1 MTEVNYSMQPIIEFH
16 NVSKKFGNKLPINN
30 VSFTVKKNNITTL
43 IGPNG
48 AGKTT
53 IVRLMLGLEKPTS
66 GEIIINPKLKIGY
79 VPQKFNLSSD
89 LPITVKKFLDL
100 LAPNNLT
107 NDIKEI
113 HSFIDLERLKDQE
126 ISTLSGGQFQKIVL
140 ASSLLSKPDL
150 IILDE
155 PLQSLDVTSQQEFYQ
170 LISLIR
176 KKLDITVFM
185 ISHDLFTVIKNSDQV
200 ICLNGH
206 ICCTGTPNAIT
217 PNSDFSNALSSLGFY
232 THHHD
237 HKH

>member
-1 MTEVNYSMQPIIEFH
+1 MRKSIIEFH
-16 NVSKKFGNKLPINN
+16 NVSKKFSNKLPINN

-66 GEIIINPKLKIGY
+66 GEIIIDPRLKIGY

-100 LAPNNLT
+100 LAPNNLA

-113 HSFIDLERLKDQE
+113 HTFIDLERLKDQE

-206 ICCTGTPNAIT
+206 ICCMGTPSAIT
-217 PNSDFSNALSSLGFY
+217 PNSDFSNVLSSLGFY

>member
-1 MTEVNYSMQPIIEFH
+1 MQPIIEFH

-30 VSFTVKKNNITTL
+30 ISFTVKKNNITTL

-66 GEIIINPKLKIGY
+66 GEIIIDPRLKIGY

-100 LAPNNLT
+100 LAPNNLA

>member
-1 MTEVNYSMQPIIEFH
+1 MQPIIEFR
-16 NVSKKFGNKLPINN
+16 NVSKKFGNKLPISN
-30 VSFTVKKNNITTL
+30 VSFTVKRNNITTL

-66 GEIIINPKLKIGY
+66 GEIVIDSKLKIGY
-79 VPQKFNLSSD
+79 VPQKFGLSSD

-100 LAPNNLT
+100 LAPNKSA

-170 LISLIR
+170 LINLIR
-176 KKLDITVFM
+176 KKLDITIFM

-206 ICCTGTPNAIT
+206 ICCSGTPSAIT

>member
-1 MTEVNYSMQPIIEFH
+1 MEKPIIEFR
-16 NVSKKFGNKLPINN
+16 NVSKKFGSKLPINN
-30 VSFTVKKNNITTL
+30 VSFSVKKNNVTTL

-53 IVRLMLGLEKPTS
+53 VVRLMLGLEKPSS
-66 GEIIINPKLKIGY
+66 GEIIIDPKLKISY
-79 VPQKFNLSSD
+79 VPQKFDLSLD

-100 LAPNNLT
+100 LIPNNF
-107 NDIKEI
+107 NYDVKEI
-113 HSFIDLERLKDQE
+113 HSFIDLENLKDQE
-126 ISTLSGGQFQKIVL
+126 VSKLSGGQFQKIIL

-155 PLQSLDVTSQQEFYQ
+155 PLQSLDVTSQQEFYH
-170 LISLIR
+170 LINLIR

-206 ICCTGTPNAIT
+206 ICCTGMPNAIT

-232 THHHD
+232 IHHHD

>member
-1 MTEVNYSMQPIIEFH
+1 MQPIIEFRD
-16 NVSKKFGNKLPINN
+16 VSKKFGNKLPINN

-66 GEIIINPKLKIGY
+66 GEIVIDPKLKIGY

-89 LPITVKKFLDL
+89 LPIIVKKFLRL
-100 LAPNNLT
+100 LAPNNNPA

-113 HSFIDLERLKDQE
+113 HSFIDLERLKNQE
-126 ISTLSGGQFQKIVL
+126 ISTLSGGQFQKLVL

>member
-1 MTEVNYSMQPIIEFH
+1 MQPIIEFH

-66 GEIIINPKLKIGY
+66 GEIIIDPKLKIGY

>member
-1 MTEVNYSMQPIIEFH
+1 MQPIIEFN

-66 GEIIINPKLKIGY
+66 GEIIIDPKLKIGY

-100 LAPNNLT
+100 LAPNNPAS
-107 NDIKEI
+107 DIREI

-126 ISTLSGGQFQKIVL
+126 ISTLSGGQFQKVVL
-140 ASSLLSKPDL
+140 ASSLLSNPDL

>member
-1 MTEVNYSMQPIIEFH
+1 MKKPIIEFH

-53 IVRLMLGLEKPTS
+53 IVRLMLGLEKPTN
-66 GEIIINPKLKIGY
+66 GEIIIDPRLKIGY

-113 HSFIDLERLKDQE
+113 HSFIDLERLKDQK

>member
-1 MTEVNYSMQPIIEFH
+1 MQPIIEFH

-30 VSFTVKKNNITTL
+30 ISFTVKKNNITTL

-66 GEIIINPKLKIGY
+66 GEIIIDPRLKIGY

-100 LAPNNLT
+100 LALNNLA

>member
-1 MTEVNYSMQPIIEFH
+1 MQPIIEFH

-66 GEIIINPKLKIGY
+66 GEVIINPKLKIGY

-100 LAPNNLT
+100 LAQNNLA

-170 LISLIR
+170 LISFIR

>member
-1 MTEVNYSMQPIIEFH
+1 MQESIIEFH
-16 NVSKKFGNKLPINN
+16 NVSKKFGKKLPINN
-30 VSFTVKKNNITTL
+30 VSFTVKRNNITTL

-66 GEIIINPKLKIGY
+66 GKIVTDPKLKIGY
-79 VPQKFNLSSD
+79 VPQKFTLSSD
-89 LPITVKKFLDL
+89 LPITVGKFLDL
-100 LAPNNLT
+100 LAPNNLE

-113 HSFIDLERLKDQE
+113 HSFIDLEHLKNQE

-140 ASSLLSKPDL
+140 ASSLLNKPDL

-170 LISLIR
+170 LINLLR
-176 KKLDITVFM
+176 KKLNITIFM

-206 ICCTGTPNAIT
+206 ICCSGTPNAIT

>member
-1 MTEVNYSMQPIIEFH
+1 MTGVNWSMQPIIEFH

-66 GEIIINPKLKIGY
+66 GEVIINPKLKIGY

-100 LAPNNLT
+100 LAPNNIT

-170 LISLIR
+170 LISLTR

>member
-1 MTEVNYSMQPIIEFH
+1 MEKPIIEFR
-16 NVSKKFGNKLPINN
+16 NVSKKFGSKLPINN
-30 VSFTVKKNNITTL
+30 VSFSVKKNNVTTL

-53 IVRLMLGLEKPTS
+53 VVRLMLGLEKPTS
-66 GEIIINPKLKIGY
+66 GEVITDPKLKISY
-79 VPQKFNLSSD
+79 VPQKFDLSLD
-89 LPITVKKFLDL
+89 LPITVEKFLNL
-100 LAPNNLT
+100 LVPNN
-107 NDIKEI
+107 NYNIKEI
-113 HSFIDLERLKDQE
+113 NSFINLESLKDQE
-126 ISTLSGGQFQKIVL
+126 ISKLSGGQFQKIIL
-140 ASSLLSKPDL
+140 ASALLSKPDL

-155 PLQSLDVTSQQEFYQ
+155 PLQSLDVTSQQEFYH
-170 LISLIR
+170 LINLIR

>member
-1 MTEVNYSMQPIIEFH
+1 LQPIIEFR
-16 NVSKKFGNKLPINN
+16 NVSKKFGNKLPISN
-30 VSFTVKKNNITTL
+30 VSFTVKRNNITTL

-66 GEIIINPKLKIGY
+66 GEIVIDSKLKIGY
-79 VPQKFNLSSD
+79 VPQKFGLSSD

-100 LAPNNLT
+100 LAPNKSA

-170 LISLIR
+170 LINLIR
-176 KKLDITVFM
+176 KKLDITIFM

-206 ICCTGTPNAIT
+206 ICCSGTPSAIT

>member
-1 MTEVNYSMQPIIEFH
+1 MTGVNWSMQPIIEFN

-66 GEIIINPKLKIGY
+66 GEIIIDPKLKIGY

-100 LAPNNLT
+100 LAPNNPAS
-107 NDIKEI
+107 DIREI

-126 ISTLSGGQFQKIVL
+126 ISTLSGGQFQKVVL
-140 ASSLLSKPDL
+140 ASSLLSNPDL

>member
-1 MTEVNYSMQPIIEFH
+1 MQPIIEFH

-66 GEIIINPKLKIGY
+66 GEVIINPKLKIGY

-100 LAPNNLT
+100 LAPNNIT

-170 LISLIR
+170 LISLTR

>member
-1 MTEVNYSMQPIIEFH
+1 MQPIIEFY

-53 IVRLMLGLEKPTS
+53 IVRLMLGLERPTS
-66 GEIIINPKLKIGY
+66 GEIIIDPRLKIGY

-107 NDIKEI
+107 NDIKEV

>member
-1 MTEVNYSMQPIIEFH
+1 MQPIIEFRD
-16 NVSKKFGNKLPINN
+16 VSKKFGNKLPINN

-66 GEIIINPKLKIGY
+66 GEIVIDPKLKISY

-89 LPITVKKFLDL
+89 LPIIVKKFLRL
-100 LAPNNLT
+100 LAPNNNPA

-113 HSFIDLERLKDQE
+113 HSFIDLERLKNQE
-126 ISTLSGGQFQKIVL
+126 ISTLSGGQFQKLVL

-206 ICCTGTPNAIT
+206 ICCTGIPNAIT

>member
-1 MTEVNYSMQPIIEFH
+1 MRKPIIEFY

-66 GEIIINPKLKIGY
+66 GGIIIDPRLKIGY
-79 VPQKFNLSSD
+79 VPQKFNLNSD

-100 LAPNNLT
+100 LAPNNLA

-113 HSFIDLERLKDQE
+113 HTFIDLERLKDQE

-155 PLQSLDVTSQQEFYQ
+155 PLQSLDVTSQQEIYQ

>member
-1 MTEVNYSMQPIIEFH
+1 MENPIIEFR
-16 NVSKKFGNKLPINN
+16 NVSKKFGSKLPISN
-30 VSFTVKKNNITTL
+30 VSFSVRKNNVTTL

-53 IVRLMLGLEKPTS
+53 IVRLMLGLEKPSS
-66 GEIIINPKLKIGY
+66 GEIIIDPKLKISY
-79 VPQKFNLSSD
+79 VPQKFDLSLD

-100 LAPNNLT
+100 LIPNNLSY
-107 NDIKEI
+107 DIKEI
-113 HSFIDLERLKDQE
+113 NSFIDLENLKYQE
-126 ISTLSGGQFQKIVL
+126 VSKLSGGQFQKIIL
-140 ASSLLSKPDL
+140 ACSLLSKPDL

-155 PLQSLDVTSQQEFYQ
+155 PLQSLDVTSQQEFYN
-170 LISLIR
+170 LINLVR
-176 KKLDITVFM
+176 KKLKVTVFM

-206 ICCTGTPNAIT
+206 ICCTGTPHAIT

>member
-1 MTEVNYSMQPIIEFH
+1 MQPIIEFN

-66 GEIIINPKLKIGY
+66 GEIIIDPKLKIGY

-100 LAPNNLT
+100 LAPNNPAS
-107 NDIKEI
+107 DIKEI

-126 ISTLSGGQFQKIVL
+126 ISTLSGGQFQKVVL
-140 ASSLLSKPDL
+140 ASSLLSNPNL

-185 ISHDLFTVIKNSDQV
+185 ISHNLFTVIKNSDQV

>member
-1 MTEVNYSMQPIIEFH
+1 MKKPIIEFH
-16 NVSKKFGNKLPINN
+16 NVSKKFGNKLPISN
-30 VSFTVKKNNITTL
+30 VSFTVKRNNITTL

-66 GEIIINPKLKIGY
+66 GEIVIDSKLKIGY
-79 VPQKFNLSSD
+79 VPQKFGLSSD

-100 LAPNNLT
+100 LAPNNLA

-113 HSFIDLERLKDQE
+113 HSFIDLELLKDQE
-126 ISTLSGGQFQKIVL
+126 LSTLSGGQFQKIVL

-170 LISLIR
+170 LINLIR

-217 PNSDFSNALSSLGFY
+217 PNSNFSNALSSLGFY

>member
-1 MTEVNYSMQPIIEFH
+1 MEKHLIEFR
-16 NVSKKFGNKLPINN
+16 NVSKKFGNELPINN
-30 VSFTVKKNNITTL
+30 VSFTVKKNNITTI

-53 IVRLMLGLEKPTS
+53 IVRLILCLEKPTS
-66 GEIIINPKLKIGY
+66 GKIIVEPKLKIGY
-79 VPQKFNLSSD
+79 VPQKFALSLD

-100 LAPNNLT
+100 LAPNSFN
-107 NDIKEI
+107 NNIKEI
-113 HSFIDLERLKDQE
+113 DSFVDLEYLKNQE
-126 ISTLSGGQFQKIVL
+126 ISKLSGGQFQKIIL
-140 ASSLLSKPDL
+140 AYSMLSKPDL

-170 LISLIR
+170 LINLIR
-176 KKLDITVFM
+176 KRLGITIFM

-206 ICCTGTPNAIT
+206 ICCSGIPNEIM
-217 PNSDFSNALSSLGFY
+217 PNSDFSNALFSLGFY
-232 THHHD
+232 THNHD

>member
-1 MTEVNYSMQPIIEFH
+1 MRKPIIEFH

-66 GEIIINPKLKIGY
+66 GEIIIDPRLKIGY
-79 VPQKFNLSSD
+79 VPQKFNLNSD

-100 LAPNNLT
+100 LAPNNLA

-113 HSFIDLERLKDQE
+113 HTFIDLERLKDQE

-155 PLQSLDVTSQQEFYQ
+155 PLQSLDVTSQQEIYQ

>member
-1 MTEVNYSMQPIIEFH
+1 MQPIIKFY

-53 IVRLMLGLEKPTS
+53 IVRLILGLEKPTS
-66 GEIIINPKLKIGY
+66 GEIIIDPKLKIGY

-89 LPITVKKFLDL
+89 LPITVKKLLDL
-100 LAPNNLT
+100 LAPNNPA
-107 NDIKEI
+107 NDMKEI

-126 ISTLSGGQFQKIVL
+126 ISMLSGGQFQKVVL
-140 ASSLLSKPDL
+140 ASSLLSKLDL

-170 LISLIR
+170 IISLIR
-176 KKLDITVFM
+176 KKLDITIFM

>member
-1 MTEVNYSMQPIIEFH
+1 MQPIIEFH

-66 GEIIINPKLKIGY
+66 GEIIIDPRLKIGY

-100 LAPNNLT
+100 LAPNNLA

>member
-1 MTEVNYSMQPIIEFH
+1 MQPIIEFN

-66 GEIIINPKLKIGY
+66 GEIIIDPKLKIGY

-100 LAPNNLT
+100 LAPNNPAS
-107 NDIKEI
+107 DIKEI

-126 ISTLSGGQFQKIVL
+126 ISTLSGGQFQKVVL
-140 ASSLLSKPDL
+140 ASSLLSNPNL

>member
-1 MTEVNYSMQPIIEFH
+1 MESPVIEFR
-16 NVSKKFGNKLPINN
+16 NVSKKFGSKLPINN
-30 VSFTVKKNNITTL
+30 ISFSVKKNNVTTL

-53 IVRLMLGLEKPTS
+53 VVRLMLGLEKPTS
-66 GEIIINPKLKIGY
+66 GEIIIDPKLKISY
-79 VPQKFNLSSD
+79 VPQKFDLSLD

-100 LAPNNLT
+100 LIPNNL
-107 NDIKEI
+107 NYDIKEI
-113 HSFIDLERLKDQE
+113 NSFIDLENLQDQE
-126 ISTLSGGQFQKIVL
+126 VSKLSGGQFQKIIL

-155 PLQSLDVTSQQEFYQ
+155 PVQSLDVTSQQEFYH
-170 LISLIR
+170 LINLVR
-176 KKLDITVFM
+176 KKLKITIFM

>member
-1 MTEVNYSMQPIIEFH
+1 MQKPIIEFR

-53 IVRLMLGLEKPTS
+53 IVRLMLGLEKPTR
-66 GEIIINPKLKIGY
+66 GEIIIDSKLKIGY
-79 VPQKFNLSSD
+79 VPQKFGLTPD
-89 LPITVKKFLDL
+89 LPITVEKFLDL
-100 LAPNNLT
+100 LAPSNFNN
-107 NDIKEI
+107 NIKEI
-113 HSFIDLERLKDQE
+113 NSFIDLEHIKDQE
-126 ISTLSGGQFQKIVL
+126 ISKLSGGQFQKVVL
-140 ASSLLSKPDL
+140 ACSIVNNPDL

-176 KKLDITVFM
+176 KKLNITVFM

-206 ICCTGTPNAIT
+206 ICCSGIPNEIT
-217 PNSDFSNALSSLGFY
+217 PNSEFSNALSSLGFY

-237 HKH
+237 HRH